1 MALIDRYKKL
11 ADKYKNDPE
20 YLLEGLMIDV
30 TEQIVRQM
38 ENNEMTRTQLAQK
51 LGCSNAYI
59 TKLLNGS
66 GNLTL
71 KKLLEISVAL
81 NCSIDFAFVT
91 KEASVYRFFHLT
103 TKRLSREGFNQ
114 PYELPNEY
122 ESRVPA
128 AA

>member
-30 TEQIVRQM
+30 TEQIVREM
-38 ENNEMTRTQLAQK
+38 ENNNISRTQLAQK

-59 TKLLNGS
+59 TKLLSGT

-71 KKLLEISVAL
+71 KKLLEISAAL
-81 NCSIDFAFVT
+81 DCTLDLAFVPKKQIEKQSRRT
-91 KEASVYRFFHLT
+91 KFNNDT
-103 TKRLSREGFNQ
+103 TSRSTDHR
-114 PYELPNEY
+114 PIYL
-122 ESRVPA
+122 A
-128 AA
+128 APSKNR